1 MQKVGYGKRKLQVV
15 DYTQSVNG
23 VMQVQCNAAEFEPL
37 LKKSLRRH
45 DYAYK
50 YP

>member
-37 LKKSLRRH
+37 LKMFQFKTTR
-45 DYAYK
+45 K
-50 YP
+50 CKK